1 MTEKTLAK
9 RKQSHHNSKTMKLL
23 SSNNTKIKK
32 GEKIGW
38 LTLGLSLSPSTLSGR
53 NFCSFA
59 SIGCKAACL
68 NTSGMGVFPNV
79 QAGRLKKSHFFIDN
93 RTEFLDQLEKDI
105 EAGRR
110 KAKRDGMKLAVRL
123 NVLSDLPWENLID
136 MKKFS
141 DVVFYDYTPNPN
153 RMIRYLR
160 GEFPENYSLTFSR
173 KENNQATVE
182 LIAKMGGNIAAVF
195 ADSLPKTYLGRPV
208 VNGDETDTRFLDP
221 RGVVVGLVAKGNG
234 KKDATG
240 FVLQP

>member
-1 MTEKTLAK
+1 
-9 RKQSHHNSKTMKLL
+9 MKLL

-38 LTLGLSLSPSTLSGR
+38 LTLGLSLSPSTLSGK

-59 SIGCKAACL
+59 SAGCAAACL

-79 QAGRLKKSHFFIDN
+79 QAGRLKKSHFFIEN
-93 RTEFLDQLEKDI
+93 RTDFLAQLEKDI
-105 EAGRR
+105 EAGIR
-110 KAKRDGMKLAVRL
+110 KAKREGMRLAIRL

-153 RMIRYLR
+153 RMIRFLK
-160 GEFPENYSLTFSR
+160 GEFPKNYSLTFSR
-173 KENNQATVE
+173 KENNQAVVD

-195 ADSLPKTYLGRPV
+195 SELPSSYLGRPV
-208 VNGDETDTRFLDP
+208 INGDETDTRFLDP
-221 RGVVVGLVAKGNG
+221 KGVIVGLVAKGKG
-234 KKDATG
+234 KKDTTG
-240 FVLQP
+240 FVLQPN